1 MLKSKSGLT
10 VGSIGQGTWRF
21 GEERR
26 YADAETTS
34 LKTGIAGGMNLIDTA
49 EMYGDG
55 GAELVTGEAI
65 RGMSREKLYLVS
77 KIYPQ
82 NANKNGYLATC
93 ENSLRRLNTD
103 YLDLYLLHW
112 RGFTPLT
119 EVVECMEDLKK
130 RGMILNWGVSN
141 FDTKDM
147 VELFSVKDGKN
158 CVVNQVLYNL
168 GSRGIEYSLLPWLQE
183 RKILTMAYCPLA
195 QAGNLNRDLFEN
207 KALREIA
214 YSRDVTVAQV
224 LLAFI
229 LTKPLVFPIP
239 RTRNIAHAI
248 NNAEAS
254 TIKLSREELDTL
266 DREFPPPTSK
276 LPLDIK

>member
-1 MLKSKSGLT
+1 MLRSKSGLT

-26 YADAETTS
+26 YADAEAAS
-34 LKTGIAGGMNLIDTA
+34 LKAGIAEGMNLIDTA

-65 RGMSREKLYLVS
+65 QGISREKLYLVS
-77 KIYPQ
+77 KIYPH
-82 NANKNGYLATC
+82 NANKNNYLATC

-119 EVVECMEDLKK
+119 EVVECMEDLKN

-147 VELFSVKDGKN
+147 EELFTVKDGKN
-158 CVVNQVLYNL
+158 CVVNQVLYHL
-168 GSRGIEYSLLPWLQE
+168 GSRGIEHSLLPWLQE
-183 RKILTMAYCPLA
+183 KKVLTMAYCPLA
-195 QAGNLNRDLFEN
+195 QAGDLNRTLFEN
-207 KALREIA
+207 KALRKIA
-214 YSRDVTVAQV
+214 HSHGVSVAQI
-224 LLAFI
+224 LLAFL
-229 LTKPLVFPIP
+229 LTKPLVLPIP
-239 RTRNIAHAI
+239 RTRKLAHAI
-248 NNAEAS
+248 DNAEARKV
-254 TIKLSREELDTL
+254 KLSPEELNIL
-266 DREFPPPTSK
+266 DREFPPPTRK
-276 LPLDIK
+276 LPLDVK